1 MNPIWTIIE
10 GTIIGVVVIY
20 SILGITDKKRFP
32 DWVSYTVGV
41 SLSFLCG
48 INNTLVPF
56 MDTTIL
62 FFASFLTIFFVFSK
76 DKIVKRI
83 VSFLVFIVTNIVLE
97 LLTEVIADS
106 LGMSPEIY
114 NAQIEFLRSF
124 STIFLCNAY
133 LLAVII
139 YRRKKIKQVLLPTGI
154 LMLVPVLVLI
164 YIIPAF
170 VAQNDQ
176 DNVFVL
182 LGAVALLINITL
194 FFMFMR
200 FNNVSSGIRERT
212 KEKAV
217 IAQIEGYDKK
227 YFELV
232 QAEIENMRF
241 IRHDVVNYTEQIKAL
256 RENGDRE
263 SIMLAVQLS
272 SELEERLKEK
282 T

>member
-41 SLSFLCG
+41 GLSFLCG

-62 FFASFLTIFFVFSK
+62 FVASFLTIFFVFSK
-76 DKIVKRI
+76 DRIVKRI

-97 LLTEVIADS
+97 LFTEVIADS

-133 LLAVII
+133 LLAVLL

-194 FFMFMR
+194 VFMFMR